1 MTIASA
7 SAAPATLSPGT
18 VPRSPRSGGLTPVKA
33 ERSSQQAAGALSA
46 FTPPAQKP
54 QGPAPIRGSLLNMA
68 V

>member
-7 SAAPATLSPGT
+7 SAAPAPLSTGK
-18 VPRSPRSGGLTPVKA
+18 VSRSPHGGGLTPVKA
-33 ERSSQQAAGALSA
+33 ERSSQQAAGALPA

>member
-18 VPRSPRSGGLTPVKA
+18 VSRSPHSGGLTPVKA
-33 ERSSQQAAGALSA
+33 ERSQQAAGALSA